1 MSRSYFN
8 EKSAI
13 WDATIVEKDVA
24 KLIKMADRLGIKPD
38 FVVLDVGTGTGI
50 FVPFL
55 LGKTGENG
63 KLVCIDFAEKML
75 AEARS
80 KGFRGNIEYLQADIT
95 TTPLHGEAFDLVV
108 CYSSFP
114 HFQDKPKALSEI
126 RRVLKEGGRLVIC
139 HTSSRAVI
147 NEIHRNIPAVEHDI
161 IPESDEMQAM
171 LLEAGFGDIQIDD
184 AADNYYVGA
193 IKPEMA

>member
-1 MSRSYFN
+1 
-8 EKSAI
+8 
-13 WDATIVEKDVA
+13 
-24 KLIKMADRLGIKPD
+24 
-38 FVVLDVGTGTGI
+38 
-50 FVPFL
+50 
-55 LGKTGENG
+55 
-63 KLVCIDFAEKML
+63 
-75 AEARS
+75 
-80 KGFRGNIEYLQADIT
+80 
-95 TTPLHGEAFDLVV
+95 VV